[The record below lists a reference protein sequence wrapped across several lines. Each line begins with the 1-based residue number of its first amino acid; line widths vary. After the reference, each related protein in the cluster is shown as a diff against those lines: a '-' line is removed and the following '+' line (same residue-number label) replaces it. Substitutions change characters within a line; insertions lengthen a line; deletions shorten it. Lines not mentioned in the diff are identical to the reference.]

1 MPYSGVIMFFEQISS
16 GGCKSYLIGCKE
28 TRQAIV
34 VDPEIGLID
43 RYLAVAAREGLR
55 IQYLLDTHTH
65 ADHFSA
71 SHELRERLGV
81 PVIMHRNSPAPF
93 IDIKVD
99 DGETVIVGKLRLNIL
114 YTPGHTEDSICV
126 LLADRILTGDTLLVD
141 GTGRSD
147 LPGGN
152 AGQLY
157 DSLFNKL
164 LKLPPALLVFPAH
177 DYKGQTHSTLAKEI
191 ADNPR
196 LQKRNRKEFIELMQ
210 TLNLKMPTHLTEAL
224 RTNRSGGKSIAQLI
238 AAAAARIAFMSIAEL
253 RHHLD
258 GGEPSLVILDVRE
271 QDAYAKEH
279 IPGAMNLPRG
289 QLELRVDELLPDPT
303 RRVLTYCE
311 FGKISTLAAAT
322 LRDIGYS
329 RAIALDGGFQSWR
342 KTAMGKAD

>member
-1 MPYSGVIMFFEQISS
+1 MPHGGVTMFFEQISS

-28 TRQAIV
+28 THQAIV

-196 LQKRNRKEFIELMQ
+196 LQKRDRKDFIELMQ
-210 TLNLKMPTHLTEAL
+210 TLNLKMPAHLTEAL

-238 AAAAARIAFMSIAEL
+238 AAASARIAFMSIAEL

-258 GGEPSLVILDVRE
+258 SGKPSLAILDVRE

-279 IPGAMNLPRG
+279 IPSAINLPRG
-289 QLELRVDELLPDPT
+289 QLELRVNELLPDPT

-311 FGKISTLAAAT
+311 YGKISTLAAAT

-342 KTAMGKAD
+342 KVAMRKAD